1 MQQEVELSKQRHEGD
16 LKEKERLVRMMG
28 NKVIFNNFF
37 ASCLFLGH
45 YRRQN
50 VFSIL
55 LFIANFFLEDITGY
69 DVWRPFL
76 DYEKLSLDIKLVE
89 LSIII

>member
-28 NKVIFNNFF
+28 NKVIINNFF
-37 ASCLFLGH
+37 ASRLFLGH
-45 YRRQN
+45 YRTQN
-50 VFSIL
+50 VFSVLFL
-55 LFIANFFLEDITGY
+55 LQIFLEDITGY

-76 DYEKLSLDIKLVE
+76 D
-89 LSIII
+89 